1 MHTHASPDSTDVTGF
16 LIAVRWRFGRVRW
29 FFLLGAL
36 IVYGIMLTTATF
48 ILGYFN
54 IVLDDRFVAWSVAA
68 LIGVGFT
75 LWLTWWEDRWIE
87 HLTALEARRASA
99 AHALMQLEAAQ
110 ATARTVAHTINQ
122 PLTVIRGIT
131 ELYHD
136 TPPDERDDADLQTIL
151 THVDRAADLVRQ
163 FQEISRYQTIP
174 YAGGAPMLDLS
185 PPAP

>member
-1 MHTHASPDSTDVTGF
+1 MHTPASPDSTHLSGF
-16 LIAVRWRFGRVRW
+16 FIAVRWRFGRVRW

-36 IVYGIMLTTATF
+36 IVYGIMLITAGF
-48 ILGYFN
+48 ILERFN
-54 IVLDDRFVAWSVAA
+54 IVLDARFVAWSVAA

-87 HLTALEARRASA
+87 HLTALEAQRASA

-122 PLTVIRGIT
+122 PLAVIRGVA
-131 ELYHD
+131 ELYRD
-136 TPPDERDDADLQTIL
+136 TPAAERDDADLETIL
-151 THVDRAADLVRQ
+151 RHVDRAANLVQQ
-163 FQEISRYQTIP
+163 FQDISRYHTVP

-185 PPAP
+185 PPQ